1 MIVVLDTNVWVS
13 GLEFGGTPGR
23 AIDKVLPRDFPAIS
37 VFIQNE
43 IVRTVIKKFGW
54 EKAELKKLDE
64 LLAQALFTEVAGEIT
79 GVCRDRK
86 DDAILETAWKA
97 GANLL
102 VAGDKDLL
110 SLGNFRGIPIIT
122 PAEYVIDK

>member
-23 AIDKVLPRDFPAIS
+23 AIDKVLTRDFLAIS

-43 IVRTVIKKFGW
+43 IVRTVVRKFGW
-54 EKAELKKLDE
+54 EQAELKKPDE
-64 LLAQALFTEVAGEIT
+64 LLAQALFAEVTGEIT

-86 DDAILETAWKA
+86 DDAILETAWKS
-97 GANLL
+97 GADLL
-102 VAGDKDLL
+102 VAGDKYLL
-110 SLGNFRGIPIIT
+110 SLKEFRGVAIVT
-122 PAEYVIDK
+122 PAEYVMGQ